1 MYYDKYRSQVVVD
14 PIDLYLII
22 AILSILVTKFVQSY
36 FSEEKKMERLRQD
49 IIRQSNLFQS
59 LSPVTVKDTSLETR
73 VMNPSTLS
81 IRGGKLERLKNLKL
95 LTTITKKIKEWIN
108 WLWFI
113 LYDPLTRGKSNIILD
128 LLRFNLVAI
137 IKIWGL
143 NISGGGGIVVIH
155 GPNLIPPVVYGL
167 VTGPIVGFLG
177 VGTTLALEFLMTA
190 LATKSVAQQITH
202 NYRYKNYKGKI
213 MDVIHETVTEES
225 ELKNKIYEIMEK
237 AKKIGIE
244 ELHIEPSNCNIDLA
258 PVRERTAEPFG
269 IVNEMVKESNVSEII
284 SESTIDID
292 KIIKESK
299 IGEIINES
307 SASEIVDKSTIDK
320 IIKESKIGEIITE
333 SSTSPSL
340 AERVKEGGRKT
351 RYQTMQ
357 GLLEKLKKAE
367 QLYDEYEEYMQ
378 PIRRVP
384 PLKVE

>member
-1 MYYDKYRSQVVVD
+1 MYYDKYRSQVVID
-14 PIDLYLII
+14 PIDLYLLI

-49 IIRQSNLFQS
+49 IIRQSNLFKS
-59 LSPVTVKDTSLETR
+59 PSPVTIKDSSLATR

-81 IRGGKLERLKNLKL
+81 IRGGKLERSTNLKL

-128 LLRFNLVAI
+128 LLRFNLLAI
-137 IKIWGL
+137 IKMWGL
-143 NISGGGGIVVIH
+143 RITVGGGIVVIH

-177 VGTTLALEFLMTA
+177 VGTTLALEFLITA

-213 MDVIHETVTEES
+213 MDVIHETFTEES
-225 ELKNKIYEIMEK
+225 ELKNKIFEIMEK

-244 ELHIEPSNCNIDLA
+244 ELNIEPSNWNIDPA
-258 PVRERTAEPFG
+258 IEGTAERFA
-269 IVNEMVKESNVSEII
+269 IINDRVKESSVSEII
-284 SESTIDID
+284 SESKIDMD
-292 KIIKESK
+292 KIISESKMGEIIKES
-299 IGEIINES
+299 S
-307 SASEIVDKSTIDK
+307 TSEIVDKSTIDK
-320 IIKESKIGEIITE
+320 IIKESKIDEIIKE

-340 AERVKEGGRKT
+340 AERVKARGRKT

-357 GLLEKLKKAE
+357 GLLEKLKKGE
-367 QLYDEYEEYMQ
+367 QLYDEYEEYMK
-378 PIRRVP
+378 PIRKVP
-384 PLKVE
+384 PIKVE